1 MVSRSQTNLIVNDIQ
16 IYLEFL
22 NELCS
27 SGTPVRKILVD
38 YMISQEF
45 YEKKIQY
52 EIKKQSTI
60 AISAASI
67 EENNSDQTGNISYL
81 IYLVK

>member
-67 EENNSDQTGNISYL
+67 EENNNDQTGNISYL

>member
-1 MVSRSQTNLIVNDIQ
+1 MLNDIQ
-16 IYLEFL
+16 VYLEFL

>member
-1 MVSRSQTNLIVNDIQ
+1 LVSRSQTNLMLNDIQ

-67 EENNSDQTGNISYL
+67 EENDSDQTGNISYL

>member
-1 MVSRSQTNLIVNDIQ
+1 MLNDIQ

-67 EENNSDQTGNISYL
+67 EENNNDQTGNISYL

>member
-1 MVSRSQTNLIVNDIQ
+1 MVSRSQTNLMLNDIQ

-67 EENNSDQTGNISYL
+67 EENDSDQTGNISYL

>member
-1 MVSRSQTNLIVNDIQ
+1 MLNDIQ